1 MFVSVKYLHDDM
13 GVDEKIARFFV
24 DRKVPQDN
32 IFWKKKLLYIGRG
45 NGFISI
51 PVYYD
56 LLFRVGVPR
65 EALLSEVHIQFMER
79 VMHFAMM
86 VEHKEITFEEHL
98 SEIQKI
104 LRRRIRN
111 KKFYEALLEYLQQPV
126 LKPKGYLG
134 MPIPSLNRADVFLF
148 ILCDLPMHD
157 EQIEMAVKLWYA
169 LHTSYLLM
177 DDMCDYQ
184 ADKDDNEENSV
195 IELGD
200 GEEGFDKAFELLKE
214 NANTI
219 HGINPVLSAFFEES
233 MARLYDLIP

>member
-24 DRKVPQDN
+24 DRKIPQDN

-79 VMHFAMM
+79 VMHYAMM
-86 VEHKEITFEEHL
+86 VEHKEITFEEQL

-126 LKPKGYLG
+126 LKPMSYLG

-148 ILCDLPMHD
+148 ILCDLPID
-157 EQIEMAVKLWYA
+157 DQQIEMAVKLWYA

-200 GEEGFDKAFELLKE
+200 GEQGFDKAFELLKE